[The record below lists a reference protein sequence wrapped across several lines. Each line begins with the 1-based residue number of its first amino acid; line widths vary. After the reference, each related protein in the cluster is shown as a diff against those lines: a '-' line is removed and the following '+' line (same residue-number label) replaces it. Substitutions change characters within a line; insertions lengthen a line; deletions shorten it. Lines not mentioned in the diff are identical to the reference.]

1 MDCLALA
8 RRLANSSRRSLEVCD
23 CTLLSGGID
32 TSFIALTHP
41 SPRRVTAITVD
52 LGGDDARYAEIVAK
66 RLGMSH
72 IILRPT
78 REEFLEAL
86 AATTQ
91 IIGSIDPVEVAADAV
106 HVISIRQASRM
117 GCRCLATGDG
127 GDELFLGYSFLFG
140 RSREELRRWISEM
153 AREAWLP
160 TIYIAERLGV
170 KAVAP
175 LYSGEAKRI
184 SMEAPIEC
192 LIRERAGSVYGK
204 YMLRLYIDGRG
215 LGEVAWRPKRPVTS
229 GSGSLRLLSSLA
241 SGIDLDPPQGLDFDP
256 PSRLHLFLASLL
268 ARQATLPARC
278 SDSGIAC
285 PVCGRCMNRRGYCRF
300 CGAVKTA
307 SGAVMH
313 YSDELVAEE

>member
-1 MDCLALA
+1 MDCIAWA
-8 RRLANSSRRSLEVCD
+8 RRLAASTRRSLGGCD
-23 CTLLSGGID
+23 CTLLSGGVD
-32 TSFIALTHP
+32 TSFIALAHP
-41 SPRRVTAITVD
+41 SPRGVTAVTVD
-52 LGGDDARYAEIVAK
+52 LGGDDARYAGIVAE
-66 RLGMSH
+66 RLGMEH
-72 IILRPT
+72 TILRPS

-86 AATTQ
+86 ETATWL
-91 IIGSIDPVEVAADAV
+91 IGSIDPVEIAADAV
-106 HVISIRQASRM
+106 HVLSISHASRA

-140 RSREELRRWISEM
+140 RTREALRRWISEM

-160 TIYIAERLGV
+160 TLYIAERLGV

-184 SMEAPIEC
+184 ALEAPIEC
-192 LIRERAGSVYGK
+192 LIGERDGRVYGK
-204 YMLRLYIDGRG
+204 YMLRLYIDERG

-241 SGIDLDPPQGLDFDP
+241 SSMRVDPPRGLDFKP
-256 PSRLHLFLASLL
+256 PSRLHMFLASLL
-268 ARQATLPARC
+268 ARRGPLPARC
-278 SDSGIAC
+278 SDPRLAC

-300 CGAVKTA
+300 CGAVRTP